1 MESAKELATRF
12 REVTLNG
19 KWIANT
25 NFKDQLSP
33 LTWVQATTRIG
44 SLNTIAMLTFHIH
57 YYIAGVL
64 QVFEGGDLTIRDKY
78 SFDLPEIRNEA
89 DWQRLCQ
96 KLFTDAEQF
105 ATHVERMSQ
114 EQLDS
119 VFIDEKYGT
128 FRRNIEGI
136 IEHSYYHLG
145 QVSLIRKM
153 VEQGEAT

>member
-1 MESAKELATRF
+1 M
-12 REVTLNG
+12 NG

-25 NFKDQLSP
+25 NYQDQLSTV
-33 LTWVQATTRIG
+33 TWEVATKKVG
-44 SLNTIAMLTFHIH
+44 SLNNLAALTFHIH

-64 QVFEGGDLTIRDKY
+64 QVFEGGDLTIRDKF

-96 KLFTDAEQF
+96 KLFTDAVQF
-105 ATHVERMSQ
+105 ATHVERMSE

-153 VEQGEAT
+153 VELGEAT